1 MAFRRRRFRRAR
13 RSRTIRRKRIGM
25 RGRRV
30 VRRSARIHN
39 FKRNFVLTDI
49 TVAGTNTGH
58 TW

>member
-1 MAFRRRRFRRAR
+1 MPRFYRRRKTFR
-13 RSRTIRRKRIGM
+13 RSRTLRRKRIAF
-25 RGRRV
+25 RGRRT

-39 FKRNFVLTDI
+39 FKRNFVLSDI